1 MIKEKQNPI
10 IISRNEG
17 PSVFRFKPG
26 ILRIVLFIIWGLI
39 AVNVSGCATMSL
51 WEKKPTVAAKASHTR
66 YADLNNILILE
77 APESPQEQG
86 RIYLRFKAK
95 PSIMHPKTFPPVT
108 EGYLVLLP
116 GTETKTLIKR
126 INGLQS
132 VLKPNESLYISK
144 VTVYR
149 ISDDADGIKN
159 TVSLEIIRRY
169 GNGGKGIYRLGSTPD
184 GRLRAV
190 NIKFEETLSQMD
202 GKPIPVNI
210 DMSSAGLSFVE
221 CSRRISVYK
230 NPSAIGR
237 IAGTPF
243 AVAIDIA
250 TSPLQLIAILT
261 VPLWM
266 PR

>member
-1 MIKEKQNPI
+1 MTTEKQNPV
-10 IISRNEG
+10 IISRNAG
-17 PSVFRFKPG
+17 PTTFRLKPG
-26 ILRIVLFIIWGLI
+26 IARIVLFVIWGVV

-51 WEKKPTVAAKASHTR
+51 WEKKPTVAAKTSHTR
-66 YADLNNILILE
+66 YANLNNIFMLE
-77 APESPQEQG
+77 ASAGDQEQG
-86 RIYLRFKAK
+86 RICLRFKTM
-95 PSIMHPKTFPPVT
+95 PSIMRPKTFPPFT
-108 EGYLVLLP
+108 EGYLILLP
-116 GTETKTLIKR
+116 GTETTTLIRR

-132 VLKPNESLYISK
+132 GLKPNESLYISK

-149 ISDDADGIKN
+149 ITDDGEGIKN
-159 TVSLEIIRRY
+159 TVSVEIIRRY

-184 GRLRAV
+184 GRLRSV
-190 NIKFEETLSQMD
+190 NIKFEESLSQEND
-202 GKPIPVNI
+202 KPIPVNI

-221 CSRRISVYK
+221 CSRSISAYK
-230 NPSAIGR
+230 NPSAVGR
-237 IAGTPF
+237 IVGTPF